1 MVYYPIKINL
11 NDLVLEHMYLN
22 PRLENNDKVMVTG
35 DYASYIADKLNQI
48 FSKENPE
55 VKESTLNEEQ
65 KPEDV
70 LEDGNRNVPLIG
82 GIASN
87 MPTIH
92 NTVRLEQTYSVIT
105 DNSLRKTPLNKIVL
119 TTDIDSFPYFFN
131 KHFDKLKELL
141 DDGYYLNI
149 IVLVPFEHDGDN
161 TPFPDMLKELLS
173 EHSTIDI
180 YFVKDLREKQK

>member
-1 MVYYPIKINL
+1 MYYPIKMNL
-11 NDLVLEHMYLN
+11 NDLVLEHMSLN
-22 PRLENNDKVMVTG
+22 LRLENNDKIMVTG
-35 DYASYIADKLNQI
+35 DYSSYIADKLNQI
-48 FSKENPE
+48 FSKEKPE
-55 VKESTLNEEQ
+55 VKEVTLTEEP

-70 LEDGNRNVPLIG
+70 LEDGIRNVPLIG

-92 NTVRLEQTYSVIT
+92 NTVRLEQTHSVIT

-119 TTDIDSFPYFFN
+119 TTDIEAFPYFFD

-149 IVLVPFEHDGDN
+149 IVVVPFEHDGDD

-173 EHSTIDI
+173 LHSTIDI
-180 YFVKDLREKQK
+180 YFVKDLRK

>member
-1 MVYYPIKINL
+1 MMYYPIKMNL
-11 NDLVLEHMYLN
+11 NDLVLEHMSLN
-22 PRLENNDKVMVTG
+22 LRLENNDKIMVTG
-35 DYASYIADKLNQI
+35 DYSSYIADKLNQI
-48 FSKENPE
+48 FSKEKPE
-55 VKESTLNEEQ
+55 VKEVTLTEEP

-70 LEDGNRNVPLIG
+70 LEDGIRNVPLIG

-92 NTVRLEQTYSVIT
+92 NTVRLEQTHSVIT

-119 TTDIDSFPYFFN
+119 TTDIEAFPYFFD

-149 IVLVPFEHDGDN
+149 IVVVPFEHDGDD

-173 EHSTIDI
+173 LHSTIDI
-180 YFVKDLREKQK
+180 YFVKDLRK